1 MGSEFG
7 DETFMKA
14 YKIIQV
20 VDEELKGEITLEVYE
35 NRLKGLM
42 DLNQIQRSLFLF
54 LVLKRMEEEA
64 IETTAN

>member
-1 MGSEFG
+1 
-7 DETFMKA
+7 MKA